1 MAGRGCSS
9 LLKLVFGGFVR
20 SVALLACLL
29 LASCSPRRVDEPS
42 VSKEL
47 IPAEWTVAE
56 DTLVTGDVL
65 TTSVQL
71 PAAREISG
79 LAADEPAR
87 LVLRCIDH
95 RMKAFIDT
103 GMVDS
108 VTVADSTGFPAD
120 TSPRMIPIEL
130 DSAPAC
136 E

>member
-1 MAGRGCSS
+1 M
-9 LLKLVFGGFVR
+9 R
-20 SVALLACLL
+20 SVPLLACLV
-29 LASCSPRRVDEPS
+29 LAFCSPPRAEEHS
-42 VSKEL
+42 ASKEL

-56 DTLVTGDVL
+56 DTLMTGDVL

-79 LAADEPAR
+79 LTAEEPAR

-103 GMVDS
+103 GAVDS

-120 TSPRMIPIEL
+120 TDPRLIPIEL